1 MIKIPYYESSYFVLH
16 NFSAHQ
22 VTFEGL
28 IYPTVEHAYHSSKF
42 ENQGIKAEIQNAES
56 PLKAYELGQKYKSS
70 RKTNWDEIKVDTLQ
84 SIILEKVKQHAE
96 VRDALIATGDEEI
109 VEENPND
116 DFWGTGKDGRGEN
129 QTGKILMRIRNEL
142 LS

>member
-1 MIKIPYYESSYFVLH
+1 M
-16 NFSAHQ
+16 
-22 VTFEGL
+22 
-28 IYPTVEHAYHSSKF
+28 
-42 ENQGIKAEIQNAES
+42 
-56 PLKAYELGQKYKSS
+56 
-70 RKTNWDEIKVDTLQ
+70 DTLQ

-109 VEENPND
+109 VEENPDD